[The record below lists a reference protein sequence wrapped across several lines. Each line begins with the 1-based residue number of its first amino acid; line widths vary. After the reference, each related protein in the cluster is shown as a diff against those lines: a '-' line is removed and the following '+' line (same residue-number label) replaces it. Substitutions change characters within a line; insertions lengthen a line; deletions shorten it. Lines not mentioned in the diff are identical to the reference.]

1 MRPST
6 MGNPKD
12 LTHKRAKKSRSPSA
26 GKLLPIYNISF
37 GENNDDLES
46 VSFHQSMESLS
57 SLSGTKIP
65 DLVCSKYAVIGD
77 PRARKIKHRK
87 KTKYWTMPE
96 LGKSLLVAESNDRL
110 FDRKNLYGI
119 KQQKRYERLIR
130 DDTNVESVV
139 SRPDDCSPRRSV
151 DKEKDYILSDYCT
164 TGDFQ
169 KYERDEVHVPTVYQN
184 YFSRRTNKDLYV
196 RHKYS
201 EEYRKRNSRFP
212 TCARGT
218 GSCSHFCDVLGKRF
232 CKCCEEYSN
241 RLFSWKY
248 ERRKLLPIHAYLE
261 Y

>member
-1 MRPST
+1 MPELGKEKSLLVAESNDRLFDRKNLYGIKQQKRYERLIREINLPHC
-6 MGNPKD
+6 
-12 LTHKRAKKSRSPSA
+12 TH
-26 GKLLPIYNISF
+26 I
-37 GENNDDLES
+37 E
-46 VSFHQSMESLS
+46 
-57 SLSGTKIP
+57 
-65 DLVCSKYAVIGD
+65 
-77 PRARKIKHRK
+77 

-96 LGKSLLVAESNDRL
+96 LGKEKSLLVAESNDRL

-169 KYERDEVHVPTVYQN
+169 KYERDEVHVPTVYKN

-218 GSCSHFCDVLGKRF
+218 GSGSHFCDVLGKRF